1 MVLII
6 SSAKYLASTLTMPVV
21 KGGVWTNIED
31 EVLKASV
38 SKYGLNQWA
47 RVSSLLARKTPKQ
60 CKARWVEWL
69 DPSIRKIEW
78 SKEED
83 EKLLHLAKL
92 MPTQWRTIA
101 PMVGRTATQC
111 LERYQKLLDEAEA
124 RENDELGLGG
134 PAGGESAAPSA
145 DDVRRLR
152 PGELDPDPESK
163 PARPDT
169 IDLDEDEK
177 EMLSEA
183 RARLANTQGKKAK
196 RKARERQLE
205 ESRRLALLQ
214 KRRELKNAGINI
226 KITNR
231 KKGQMDYNADIPFE
245 KKAAPGFF
253 DTQEEKEQ
261 NEKQREAFDPRKQQL
276 ANKRKGDQEDDMQR
290 KKQKGDKPGPSA
302 AFAAAA
308 KAGQMQKIRE
318 AEQSSKRRSLNLPAP
333 QVGEVEL
340 EDIVKM
346 GMVGE
351 QAHRLAGEGDNEA
364 TKGFIGNYTGIVGG
378 TPIRTPRAPPQ
389 EDHIANEIRN
399 IRALT
404 ETQSSL
410 LGGENTPLHEGS
422 GSTGFDG
429 VTPRKH
435 VVATPNPMA
444 TPMRQG
450 GANGVGATPMRQPG
464 LPGATPMRTPRDNF
478 AINQDDPGAMQ
489 SVGNTPREVKLRE
502 QALRSQFAAL
512 PKPKELDFELE
523 LPEEQQEVDGEMEL
537 SEEDAAERDHRNQ
550 VIHAA
555 AERADFKR
563 RTQVLQQDLPRPTI
577 VDIDALLKAAT
588 EVSDPVQAMIAEE
601 SALLIANDAYQH
613 PVSGSKV
620 QGASR
625 PLENF
630 DDEALDRARL
640 EIALEL
646 PSGDKEKRQQD
657 FEVSWEKLHETSSNL
672 LGLAGYEENEIDE
685 RQVLIDA
692 FDQVQATIADDAE
705 RGNKVEKKLA
715 LHYGGYQQ
723 RAKTLRQKI
732 VEASGALQDE
742 RVTLDSLRTLQ
753 IAEEAA
759 LPRRLEVLQD
769 EVAFVKKREKEAQ
782 DMYRSKMEELEGLT
796 NGNGFVNGDH

>member
-1 MVLII
+1 
-6 SSAKYLASTLTMPVV
+6 MPVV

-134 PAGGESAAPSA
+134 PAGGETAAPSA

-226 KITNR
+226 KIVNR

-245 KKAAPGFF
+245 KKAVPGFY
-253 DTQEEKEQ
+253 DTQEEKEM
-261 NEKQREAFDPRKQQL
+261 NEKERESFDPRKQQL
-276 ANKRKGDQEDDMQR
+276 ANKRKGDQDEDMQR

-318 AEQSSKRRSLNLPAP
+318 AEQSSKRRALNLPAP
-333 QVGEVEL
+333 QVGEAEL

-351 QAHRLAGEGDNEA
+351 QAHRLAGQGDNEA

-444 TPMRQG
+444 TPMHQG
-450 GANGVGATPMRQPG
+450 SNGVGATPMRTPG
-464 LPGATPMRTPRDNF
+464 GPGATPMRTPRDNF
-478 AINQDDPGAMQ
+478 TINQNEPGDTQ
-489 SVGNTPREVKLRE
+489 LVGNTPREIKLRE
-502 QALRSQFAAL
+502 QAMRSKLKSRFAAL
-512 PKPKELDFELE
+512 PKPKEADFELV
-523 LPEEQQEVDGEMEL
+523 LPDEQEEVDGDVEL
-537 SEEDAAERDHRNQ
+537 SEEDAAERDRRNQ
-550 VIHAA
+550 ALREV

-563 RTQVLQQDLPRPTI
+563 RTQVMQKNLPRPSI
-577 VDIDALLKAAT
+577 VDIDALLKSANNP
-588 EVSDPVQAMIAEE
+588 DPIQAMIAEE
-601 SALLIANDAYQH
+601 SALLIANDALRYSL
-613 PVSGSKV
+613 PGAIVRGS
-620 QGASR
+620 SR
-625 PLENF
+625 PLELF
-630 DDEALDRARL
+630 EDEAMDKARL

-646 PSGDKEKRQQD
+646 PSSDKDKIQQD
-657 FEVSWEKLHETSSNL
+657 FEASWEALHSTSL
-672 LGLAGYEENEIDE
+672 PGLAAYEEDEIDE
-685 RQVLIDA
+685 RDTVAQA
-692 FDQVQATIADDAE
+692 FEKVQSTILSDAE
-705 RGNKVEKKLA
+705 KGNKLESKLA
-715 LHYGGYQQ
+715 VHLGGYQK
-723 RAKTLRQKI
+723 RAKMLRDKI
-732 VEASGALQDE
+732 VEASEALIDE
-742 RVTLDSLRTLQ
+742 RIKLDSLQTLQ

-759 LPRRLEVLQD
+759 LPRRLGSLQE

-782 DMYRSKMEELEGLT
+782 DQYRLRVEELASMPNGHGLS
-796 NGNGFVNGDH
+796 NGA

>member
-1 MVLII
+1 
-6 SSAKYLASTLTMPVV
+6 MPVV

-69 DPSIRKIEW
+69 DPGIRKIEW

-124 RENDELGLGG
+124 KENDELGLAG
-134 PAGGESAAPSA
+134 PTGGENAAPSA

-245 KKAAPGFF
+245 KKAAPGFY

-276 ANKRKGDQEDDMQR
+276 ANKRKNDQEDDMQR

-302 AFAAAA
+302 AFVAAA

-318 AEQSSKRRSLNLPAP
+318 AEQSSKRRPLNLPAP
-333 QVGEVEL
+333 QVGEAEL

-389 EDHIANEIRN
+389 EDRVANEIRN

-410 LGGENTPLHEGS
+410 LGGENTPLYEGS

-429 VTPRKH
+429 VTPRTH

-444 TPMRQG
+444 TPMRQN
-450 GANGVGATPMRQPG
+450 GANGVGATPIRTSG
-464 LPGATPMRTPRDNF
+464 PGATPMRTPRDNF
-478 AINQDDPGAMQ
+478 AINQDDPGARQ
-489 SVGNTPREVKLRE
+489 LVGNTPREVKLRE
-502 QALRSQFAAL
+502 QALRSKLQSQFASL

-523 LPEEQQEVDGEMEL
+523 LPEEQQEIDGEIEL
-537 SEEDAAERDHRNQ
+537 SEEDSAERDRRNR
-550 VIHAA
+550 ALREA

-563 RTQVLQQDLPRPTI
+563 RTQVLQRDLPRPTV
-577 VDIDALLKAAT
+577 VDVDALLKAAI
-588 EVSDPVQAMIAEE
+588 EVHDPIQAMIAEE
-601 SALLIANDAYQH
+601 AAILIANDAYKY

-625 PLENF
+625 PLKVF
-630 DDEALDRARL
+630 DDDALDRARL

-646 PSGDKEKRQQD
+646 PSGDREKRQED
-657 FEVSWEKLHETSSNL
+657 FATSWEKLHETSSSL
-672 LGLAGYEENEIDE
+672 LGLAGYEEDEVDE
-685 RQVLIDA
+685 RQILTDA
-692 FDQVQATIADDAE
+692 FDLVQTTIANDAE
-705 RGNKVEKKLA
+705 KGNKVEKRLA

-732 VEASGALQDE
+732 VEASGALQEE

-759 LPRRLEVLQD
+759 LPRRLEDMLA
-769 EVAFVKKREKEAQ
+769 EVAFVRKREKEAQ
-782 DMYRSKMEELEGLT
+782 DVYRMRMEELEGLT
-796 NGNGFVNGDH
+796 NGNGLVNGER